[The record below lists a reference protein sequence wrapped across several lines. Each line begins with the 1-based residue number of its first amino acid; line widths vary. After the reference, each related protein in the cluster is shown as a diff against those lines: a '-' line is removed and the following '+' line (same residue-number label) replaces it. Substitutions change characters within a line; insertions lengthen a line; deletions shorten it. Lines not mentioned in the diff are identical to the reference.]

1 MICHGGLH
9 GPRIL
14 RPVNSSFDHIV
25 VAGAGAI
32 GGYYGGMLARAGHR
46 VTLIGREAVVQ
57 AISANGLRLRR
68 DGRDED
74 IAVAATPSLD
84 AMRDA
89 DLVLVAVKSGD
100 TEALARQLAPRLR
113 ADAIVLSLQNG
124 VENAAL
130 LARALTQT
138 IVPAVVYVAT
148 SMPQPGLVVHS
159 GGGDLVIGASDAQAV
174 HDSPRQD
181 RLRAVVDLF
190 ASAGV
195 TVRIS
200 PDVMGELWTKLMVNC
215 AWNAVSA
222 LTQAPY
228 GRIAE
233 VPAIGTL
240 QRQLVAEVVAVAQ
253 ADGRAMDLDTALAA
267 MQAIAQRMPAQRSST
282 AQDLARGKPT
292 EIDHLNGFI
301 ARRGAEL
308 GIATPLNQ
316 ALHALVKLA
325 EAEAAARR

>member
-1 MICHGGLH
+1 M
-9 GPRIL
+9 
-14 RPVNSSFDHIV
+14 
-25 VAGAGAI
+25 
-32 GGYYGGMLARAGHR
+32 
-46 VTLIGREAVVQ
+46 
-57 AISANGLRLRR
+57 
-68 DGRDED
+68 
-74 IAVAATPSLD
+74 
-84 AMRDA
+84 
-89 DLVLVAVKSGD
+89 
-100 TEALARQLAPRLR
+100 
-113 ADAIVLSLQNG
+113 
-124 VENAAL
+124 
-130 LARALTQT
+130 
-138 IVPAVVYVAT
+138 
-148 SMPQPGLVVHS
+148 
-159 GGGDLVIGASDAQAV
+159 IGASDAQAV

-200 PDVMGELWTKLMVNC
+200 PDVIGELWTTLMVNC